1 MATNQS
7 KPQRAG
13 FYYNL
18 GIAYYALGQL
28 ESALESYDEAVRI
41 NFEYHEAYHN
51 RGNVYHDLGQNL
63 RAIEDYDLA
72 IHYNPEYSAAY
83 NNRGI
88 AYYLSLIHI

>member
-41 NFEYHEAYHN
+41 NLEYHEAYHN

-72 IHYNPEYSAAY
+72 IHYNPE
-83 NNRGI
+83 
-88 AYYLSLIHI
+88 